1 MLQRY
6 VVSLGYSY
14 PFTKRTDVY
23 AVASY
28 MNDDVELTGVA
39 ADRHTGQDDWNPSA
53 YTFMVGMRHKF

>member
-1 MLQRY
+1 
-6 VVSLGYSY
+6 
-14 PFTKRTDVY
+14 
-23 AVASY
+23 